1 MFLAS
6 LERFSVFQVEGI
18 GDVVEETL
26 VGNTCFFSAL
36 VQMREFSVFSVCIL
50 FEESVCIFQ
59 FLNDK
64 MHRKQNMTVNVIIQK
79 LKINTFS
86 SKIYKLKKL
95 ILSPRDSQLS
105 QLVYFLR
112 KMVFLNDEIH
122 SYVLFDIIQK
132 LKHEHTFLKKYTN

>member
-1 MFLAS
+1 MSKLLQTHFTLS
-6 LERFSVFQVEGI
+6 FSI
-18 GDVVEETL
+18 ITK
-26 VGNTCFFSAL
+26 VGNICFFSPL
-36 VQMREFSVFSVCIL
+36 VLSNEKFLFFSVCIL

-64 MHRKQNMTVNVIIQK
+64 MHRKQNMTVNEIIQK

-112 KMVFLNDEIH
+112 KMVFLNDEIQ